1 MKNLK
6 KIFLSILLFSL
17 LTINVFAAEDIQVV
31 LEQPA
36 VSQAKSGDVLKYN
49 LVINLPKNFKEKYSS
64 FSVTLLLDKSLDV
77 EKTKMVK
84 GEEVKGKL
92 DVRTTTIKG
101 KGQNIVTV
109 NANDLSIIKDNE
121 LNLEIQTKVKEDVTN
136 SNLKNSFVI
145 SYVDK
150 GGDSKSDQKNLES
163 STKTQNGVLKIK
175 DVYTD
180 SKSIIGQTEKNA
192 NVRIAIDRK
201 VYDEIKA
208 DKNGNFEVAINNL
221 KEGTLIRIVSETKD
235 KNAALEYIV
244 KPKVEANKSKELV
257 KEDNSDKTENKNENN
272 SVVNNKE
279 ENYTDIYSTIK
290 SLEKLN
296 DYVDF
301 AKNLSTAKA
310 TNKNEKRLKAAIAS
324 AEYVIV
330 KTEVS
335 TEEIE
340 KSLDELTKS
349 INIVRRP
356 YMTGISEKKF
366 APNEK
371 ITRAQAA
378 SVLKRIIDPNAKAND
393 STSFRDVKKNAWYY
407 DDIVFIEKR
416 GLISGYEDGTFKP
429 ENAMTRAQ
437 FAHLINNYLKLEE
450 GNNPMNFSDVKKN
463 HWASKAINTL
473 SSHGIMVGDKNKFN
487 PDKNITRAEAAT
499 IFNKIL
505 DRKINESFLDKYA
518 KNTFEDVN
526 RKQWFYYQVLEI
538 TAK

>member
-17 LTINVFAAEDIQVV
+17 LSINVFAAEDIQVV
-31 LEQPA
+31 LEQPG

-49 LVINLPKNFKEKYSS
+49 LVINLPKNYKEKYSS

-77 EKTKMVK
+77 EKTKMIK

-101 KGQNIVTV
+101 KGQNIITV
-109 NANDLSIIKDNE
+109 NANDLSIIKDDV
-121 LNLEIQTKVKEDVTN
+121 LNLEIETKVKEDTSN
-136 SNLKNSFVI
+136 SNLKNSFVL

-150 GGDSKSDQKNLES
+150 AGDSKSDQKNLES
-163 STKTQNGVLKIK
+163 STKTQNGVLIIK

-180 SKSIIGQTEKNA
+180 STSISGQTEKNA
-192 NVRIAIDRK
+192 NVRIAIDKK
-201 VYDEIKA
+201 VYDELKA
-208 DKNGNFEVAINNL
+208 DKNGNFEVAIKDL
-221 KEGTLIRIVSETKD
+221 KEGSLIRIVSETKD
-235 KNAALEYIV
+235 KKASLEYIV

-257 KEDNSDKTENKNENN
+257 KEDNTEKENN
-272 SVVNNKE
+272 PSKENVSISKE

-310 TNKNEKRLKAAIAS
+310 TNQNEKRLKAAIAS

-356 YMTGISEKKF
+356 YMTGISDKKF
-366 APNEK
+366 APNDK

-393 STSFRDVKKNAWYY
+393 KSGFRDVKKDAWYY
-407 DDIVFIEKR
+407 DDLVFIEKR

-429 ENAMTRAQ
+429 EKAMTRAQ
-437 FAHLINNYLKLEE
+437 FASLIYNYLKLEE
-450 GNNPMNFSDVKKN
+450 GNNPMEFSDVKSS

-473 SSHGIMVGDKNKFN
+473 SSHGIMVGSNNKFN
-487 PDKNITRAEAAT
+487 PEKNITRAEAAT

-505 DRKINESFLDKYA
+505 DRKINKSFLDKYA

-526 RKQWFYYQVLEI
+526 RDQWFYYEVLEI

>member
-1 MKNLK
+1 MK

>member
-163 STKTQNGVLKIK
+163 STKTQNGFLKIK

-208 DKNGNFEVAINNL
+208 DKKGNFEVAINNL

-272 SVVNNKE
+272 SVVINKE

-310 TNKNEKRLKAAIAS
+310 TNQNEKRLKAAIAS

-335 TEEIE
+335 TEEIQ

-349 INIVRRP
+349 IDIVRRP

-473 SSHGIMVGDKNKFN
+473 SSHGIMVGDNNKFN

-526 RKQWFYYQVLEI
+526 RKQWFYYEVLEI